1 MKPILEEFREL
12 VGIDCASGKERML
25 ADVLKRKLEALGFT
39 VREDEA
45 AARLAAIRE
54 TSLPSFLERGRDP
67 SCFAAI
73 WTGSRTAMAS
83 RLGKRTACCILEV
96 IRFSLPTM

>member
-45 AARLAAIRE
+45 AHVWRRYGNPHCHPSWNEEGIRPV
-54 TSLPSFLERGRDP
+54 LQPYGPGQERPWHQG
-67 SCFAAI
+67 
-73 WTGSRTAMAS
+73 
-83 RLGKRTACCILEV
+83 
-96 IRFSLPTM
+96 